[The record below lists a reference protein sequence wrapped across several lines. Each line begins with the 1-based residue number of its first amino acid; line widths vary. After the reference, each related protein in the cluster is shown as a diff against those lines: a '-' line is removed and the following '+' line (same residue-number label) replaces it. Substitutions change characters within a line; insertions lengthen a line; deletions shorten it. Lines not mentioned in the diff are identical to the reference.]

1 MRVGIR
7 KQKCRAILDSA
18 VSVIRLIA
26 AIAPQRQIPAGRV
39 LWLSAGMLAAS
50 TLACSAG
57 PCSPEIA
64 RVQVHLDARLAAAV
78 AAAPP
83 GRERAAALHHR
94 QPTPRSIA
102 SVLVALGVLS
112 PEKAKIIG
120 NAMERARQA
129 DQAGDEAAC
138 EQALKEV
145 ERTIAPEKGR

>member
-1 MRVGIR
+1 
-7 KQKCRAILDSA
+7 
-18 VSVIRLIA
+18 
-26 AIAPQRQIPAGRV
+26 
-39 LWLSAGMLAAS
+39 MLAAS

-57 PCSPEIA
+57 PCWPEIA
-64 RVQVHLDARLAAAV
+64 RVQAHLDARLAAAV

-83 GRERAAALHHR
+83 GRERAAALHHH